1 MNSDILNLIVFPV
14 LYFNKYSFYVVND
27 VDSLT
32 RSTKAGLNNGVFDN
46 LEIVDSSGRYF
57 KVTEARKIGGI
68 GFANGF
74 NIFLNQKIR
83 VELTFSKE
91 IIDIHLEKIRI
102 KLMKIINRDR
112 YLWES
117 GGYFD
122 ELMNIVESSK
132 SIDLLISEIGFIINK
147 KF

>member
-14 LYFNKYSFYVVND
+14 LNFNKYFFSVVKD
-27 VDSLT
+27 IDSLT

-46 LEIVDSSGRYF
+46 LEIIDSSAQYF

-68 GFANGF
+68 GFARGF
-74 NIFLNQKIR
+74 NLFLNQRIR
-83 VELTFSKE
+83 VELTFSE
-91 IIDIHLEKIRI
+91 EVINIPLEKVRI
-102 KLMKIINRDR
+102 KLMKVINGDR
-112 YLWES
+112 YFWES

-122 ELMNIVESSK
+122 ELINIVENSK
-132 SIDLLISEIGFIINK
+132 SIDYLISDLVFIVNK